1 MQTHANPCKPA
12 QPADVQ
18 SVMRSDLPN
27 DTLVYDRTGTVLLAD
42 LSQPGLTGPGK
53 RRAAEDWLPASAS
66 GSPLAPEKI

>member
-1 MQTHANPCKPA
+1 
-12 QPADVQ
+12 
-18 SVMRSDLPN
+18 MRSDLPN

-53 RRAAEDWLPASAS
+53 RRAAEDRLPASAS